1 MHRSVSILGATG
13 SVGSQTVRLLQ
24 AQGGAERYR
33 VRALTGNGNIAL
45 LADMARAL
53 RAEVAVTADLARLAE
68 LRAALAGSGTE
79 AAAGPE
85 ALVEAASRPVDWTMS
100 SIVGVAGLA
109 PTLAA
114 AARAGTLAL
123 ANKES
128 LVCAGA
134 LLKATV
140 AASGA
145 VLIPADSEHSAIFQV
160 LQGGQGTIARLILTA
175 SGGPF
180 RDWDRAR
187 MATATPAQ
195 AVAHPNWD
203 MGRKISVDSASMFNK
218 ALEMIEAH
226 ELFTITPDC
235 IDVLVHRQSIVHSL
249 VEFADGVQLAQL
261 GAPDMVGPIGFALNW
276 PERSAL
282 PVERLDLAAVGALT
296 FEAPDAERFPA
307 LRLARETMRA
317 GGLMGAVFNGAKE
330 TALEAFLE
338 GRCGF
343 LDMADH
349 VEHALEQLEGW
360 AARDSAAA
368 GREAVL
374 AADAEARALT
384 AERIRRRVA

>member
-13 SVGSQTVRLLQ
+13 SIGCQTVKLLE
-24 AQGGAERYR
+24 AQGGAERYA
-33 VRALTGNGNIAL
+33 VRAVTGNGNIAL
-45 LADMARAL
+45 LAQMARSL
-53 RAEVAVTADLARLAE
+53 RAGIAVTADPARGAE
-68 LRAALAGSGTE
+68 LRDALAGSGIE
-79 AAAGPE
+79 SAAGPE
-85 ALVEAASRPVDWTMS
+85 ALVEAAARPADWTMS
-100 SIVGVAGLA
+100 AIVGVAGLA

-114 AARAGTLAL
+114 AARGGTLAL

-134 LLKATV
+134 LLHATV

-160 LQGGQGTIARLILTA
+160 LEGGRGDISRLILTA

-187 MATATPAQ
+187 MARATPAQ
-195 AVAHPNWD
+195 AVAHPNWE

-226 ELFTITPDC
+226 ELFTISPEC

-249 VEFADGVQLAQL
+249 VEFADGAQLAQL
-261 GAPDMVGPIGFALNW
+261 GAPDMVGPIGYALNW
-276 PERSAL
+276 PERAPL
-282 PVERLDLAAVGALT
+282 PVPRLDLAAIGALT
-296 FEAPDAERFPA
+296 FEAPDPERFPA
-307 LRLARETMRA
+307 LRLAREAMKA
-317 GGLMGAVFNGAKE
+317 GGLTGAVFNGAKE

-338 GRCGF
+338 GECGF

-349 VEHALEQLEGW
+349 VEHALERLGAW
-360 AARDSAAA
+360 GARDCATE
-368 GREAVL
+368 GLEAVH